1 MSDLAKIELAH
12 GVYPERLDR
21 KENALDSWTRD
32 FAGGVWHRLRPFKSR
47 LADLAHAAGALAD
60 EVAALDDA
68 AIRLAM
74 RRVARAALD
83 NPTDAARAFALV
95 REASRRSLG
104 MIPFDVQ
111 LMGAAALFAG
121 KLAEMQTGEGKTL
134 TAGLA
139 GCIAGVA
146 GLPVHVVTVNDY
158 LAERDADVMRPLFA
172 YFGLDVGV
180 IITGMSLEA
189 RAAAYACQVTYCT
202 NKELVFDYLK
212 DRVTAG
218 GRASRAQLKVRSHL
232 SGQRK
237 SGLLLRGLHFAI
249 VDEADSILIDE
260 ARTPLILAE
269 KGDSA
274 GDPMVYAQALELA
287 RGLVEGRDYEL
298 LLARRELH
306 LMQAGKA
313 TLAGLCAELG
323 PAWAA
328 AHAREHL
335 VSQALRAIH
344 LFQRDQHY
352 LVAED
357 KVHIVDEYTGRILPG
372 RTWEQGLHQLIETK
386 EGCPLSDQNRTL
398 ARITYQRFFRRYL
411 RLSGM
416 TGTAQEVRKE
426 IWSVYGLETVAIPTN
441 RPCLRVYLPT
451 VCCVDAVEK
460 WQRVVQEA
468 ERMRKV
474 GRPVLIGSR
483 SVEASEQLDAALNA
497 AGIPHRVLN
506 ARQDADEAQ
515 VVAEAGQPGVVTVA
529 TNMAGRGTDIHL
541 GPGVAEKGGLHVILT
556 EYHDSSRIDRQL
568 FGRCARQGDPGSVQA
583 IVAYDDGLFK
593 EQSAALLATLRRLYL
608 AGTPPF
614 WTARLRHQSQSRAEA
629 THART
634 RRDTLKQDRNLDTM
648 LAFAGNQI

>member
-1 MSDLAKIELAH
+1 MSSLAKVELAH

-21 KENALDSWTRD
+21 KENALDSWTRNT
-32 FAGGVWHRLRPFKSR
+32 AGGLLHRLRPFKSR
-47 LADLAHAAGALAD
+47 LADLARAASALVDA
-60 EVAALDDA
+60 VTGLDDVTL
-68 AIRLAM
+68 RQEM
-74 RRVARAALD
+74 RGVARAALD

-104 MIPFDVQ
+104 LTPFDVQ

-121 KLAEMQTGEGKTL
+121 KLSEMQTGEGKTL
-134 TAGLA
+134 TAALA
-139 GCIAGVA
+139 ACIAGVA

-158 LAERDADVMRPLFA
+158 LAERDAEEMRPLYA
-172 YFGLDVGV
+172 YFGLEVGV
-180 IITGMSLEA
+180 IITGLSLEE
-189 RAAAYACQVTYCT
+189 RAQAYACQVTYCT

-218 GRASRAQLKVRSHL
+218 GRASRAQIRIRAHIG
-232 SGQRK
+232 GQK
-237 SGLLLRGLHFAI
+237 KTGLLLRGLHFAI
-249 VDEADSILIDE
+249 VDEADSVLIDE

-274 GDPMVYAQALELA
+274 GDPRVYAEALDLA
-287 RGLVEGRDYEL
+287 RGLEAGRDFEL
-298 LLARRELH
+298 LIARRELH
-306 LMQAGKA
+306 LTQTGKM
-313 TLAGLCAELG
+313 TLAARCAELG
-323 PAWAA
+323 DDWTA
-328 AHAREHL
+328 AHSREHL
-335 VSQALRAIH
+335 VSQALRALY
-344 LFQRDQHY
+344 LFQRDQQY

-386 EGCPLSDQNRTL
+386 EGCPLSEQNRTL

-416 TGTAQEVRKE
+416 TGTAHEVRSE
-426 IWSVYGLETVAIPTN
+426 IWAVYGLETVAIPTN
-441 RPCLRVYLPT
+441 RPCIRLNLPT
-451 VCCVDAVEK
+451 VCCADETEK
-460 WQRVVQEA
+460 WRRVALEAQRVLA
-468 ERMRKV
+468 S

-483 SVEASEQLDAALNA
+483 SVEASEHLAEALTDIGLA
-497 AGIPHRVLN
+497 HCVLN

-541 GPGVAEKGGLHVILT
+541 GPMVAEKGGLHVILT
-556 EYHDSSRIDRQL
+556 EFHDSSRIDRQL
-568 FGRCARQGDPGSVQA
+568 FGRCARQGDPGSALA
-583 IVAYDDGLFK
+583 IVALDDVLFR
-593 EQSAALLATLRRLYL
+593 EQGGYLFHALKRAYPSGPPAFWVERLRRH
-608 AGTPPF
+608 AQ
-614 WTARLRHQSQSRAEA
+614 HKAEA
-629 THART
+629 IHART